1 MKLALAAACLAA
13 TLSLAPQAFADGRTT
28 VTLQQPVSGKIQLIV
43 YDAIWDCAGT
53 TCVAGT
59 TTEGSFGVGQCHA
72 IARKVGPVAQ
82 FSNEYNKTLSVDLIE
97 KCNTGLAPKPAQTAT
112 R

>member
-13 TLSLAPQAFADGRTT
+13 TLSLAPAALADGRTT
-28 VTLQQPVSGKIQLIV
+28 VTLQQPVSGKIQFIV

-53 TCVAGT
+53 TCVAGAT
-59 TTEGSFGVGQCHA
+59 PDGSFGVGQCHA
-72 IARKVGPVAQ
+72 VARKAGAVAQ
-82 FSNEYNKTLSVDLIE
+82 FSNEYNKTLPADLIE
-97 KCNTGLAPKPAQTAT
+97 KCNTGLAPKPAVTAA